1 MKVWVHHMVAAMVAM
16 TVCAGVRAQEGSA
29 GPKWNVT
36 MRGGAGYMA
45 KTFTWRDEMM
55 STFVYPVGSVEL
67 GYQTTEKDSPYAAL
81 YGYPNFGVGLGWE
94 GLSSLHY
101 NGQSRLMDIV
111 NVYGFAERSLLRG
124 ERASLDFFFDL
135 GAGYN
140 RALYDP
146 VDNPLNRNFGS
157 RLLVYVGTGFSARV
171 ALTPHVEAGLTARYL
186 HYSTGRLG
194 YPNAGL
200 NNPEAALSIRYRNV
214 RAPRGRPSASAFDEA
229 PSKFF
234 YELYAGCGLHKCAIE
249 WSAFGVTPAWPIYAA
264 GGSANWRYRPHLS
277 TGVAVDLYAETAAFQ
292 ARLEQCE
299 RKLYGDETI
308 DAYGPYHRF
317 SGGIGLIQHLHYG
330 NLSAFAT
337 VGAYVYRHNGYH
349 DQRGKLYQRVGLKY
363 LLPDILHLLSGRS
376 GLFVAV
382 DCKAHG
388 FSRAAMME
396 LTLGI
401 RL

>member
-1 MKVWVHHMVAAMVAM
+1 MKEGALKMMAVLVAAVLCVGMH
-16 TVCAGVRAQEGSA
+16 AQEGSA

-36 MRGGAGYMA
+36 LQGGAAYMA
-45 KTFTWRDEMM
+45 NTFAWRNEMM
-55 STFVYPVGSVEL
+55 STFVYPVGNIEW
-67 GYQTTEKDSPYAAL
+67 GYQTTEEDSPYAAL
-81 YGYPNFGVGLGWE
+81 FGFPNFGVGLGWE

-101 NGQSRLMDIV
+101 TGQSQLKDIV
-111 NVYGFAERSLLRG
+111 NLYGFAELSILRG

-140 RALYDP
+140 RAVYDP

-157 RLLVYVGTGFSARV
+157 RVLVYVGTGLSFHV
-171 ALTPHVEAGLTARYL
+171 AVTERVEAGLAARFD

-200 NNPEAALSIRYRNV
+200 NNPSVSVSMRYRTAQ
-214 RAPRGRPSASAFDEA
+214 APGGRPSARSFDEA
-229 PSKFF
+229 PSRFF
-234 YELYAGCGLHKCAIE
+234 YELYAGCGLHKCSLE

-277 TGVAVDLYAETAAFQ
+277 TGVAVDVYAETAAFQ

-299 RKLYGDETI
+299 RKVYGDETI
-308 DAYGPYHRF
+308 DAYGPYRRL
-317 SGGIGLIQHLHYG
+317 SGGVGLIQHLHYG
-330 NLSAFAT
+330 NFSAFGA

-349 DQRGKLYQRVGLKY
+349 DQRGKMYQRIGLKY
-363 LLPDILHLLSGRS
+363 LFPGRA
-376 GLFVAV
+376 GLFMAA
-382 DCKAHG
+382 DCKVHG

-396 LTLGI
+396 LTVGV